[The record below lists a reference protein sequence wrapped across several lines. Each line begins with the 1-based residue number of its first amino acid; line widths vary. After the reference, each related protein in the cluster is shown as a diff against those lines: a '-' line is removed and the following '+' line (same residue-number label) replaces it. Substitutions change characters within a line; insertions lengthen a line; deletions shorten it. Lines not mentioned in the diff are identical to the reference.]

1 MTAKREGRD
10 NGRSVC
16 RTSRHLWLIC
26 SGRDSVLL
34 AVCTAAPMAA
44 RTAGW
49 LARTAGAGS
58 VMACWVAK
66 RAAVSGSS
74 AISAA
79 M

>member
-1 MTAKREGRD
+1 MVGVSSSPPGSQWAGRMAKR
-10 NGRSVC
+10 
-16 RTSRHLWLIC
+16 LIC